1 MDATNHDPH
10 ELSVISPDSCGNS
23 PKGKLLK
30 EITIAFAK
38 RNIDSLSDYISESFT
53 WEIVG
58 ENKINGRED
67 FYNQLCKMN
76 KDRQV
81 IQIEIKS
88 IITHGREGAVNGSL
102 ILDNSKEISFCDIYQ
117 FTSAGKN
124 SKIKVLTSYIIEM
137 K

>member
-1 MDATNHDPH
+1 MDHTSLDPH
-10 ELSVISPDSCGNS
+10 EFSVICPDSCGNS
-23 PKGKLLK
+23 PKGKLIK

-38 RNIDSLSDYISESFT
+38 RDLDSLSDYISDGFT

-58 ENKINGRED
+58 ENKINGRENC
-67 FYNQLCKMN
+67 YNQLCKMN

-81 IQIEIKS
+81 LQIEIKS

-124 SKIKVLTSYIIEM
+124 SKIKVLTSYNIEL